1 MNNPKRDLLT
11 CRVGVHSNEA
21 HSRVCRNQSLCAHGH
36 VALCWLVTEHKGI
49 SISPD
54 SGDLQEGQHLQVSLL
69 EVQPQPLP
77 FGRYIYIYFL
87 EKLPLFVCICPI
99 TILIWLWFVVKR
111 QAVFAFLELWSRHRG
126 NDPTVEL
133 KKSTLKGCRCGWL
146 CFLGVS
152 D

>member
-1 MNNPKRDLLT
+1 MKLT
-11 CRVGVHSNEA
+11 VGFAGIKACVLMGMLPSVGWSLSTRVFPSLQIRVICRKGNTCKSPFWK
-21 HSRVCRNQSLCAHGH
+21 CSLS
-36 VALCWLVTEHKGI
+36 LYPLE
-49 SISPD
+49 SI
-54 SGDLQEGQHLQVSLL
+54 
-69 EVQPQPLP
+69 
-77 FGRYIYIYFL
+77 FFFFL

-146 CFLGVS
+146 CFLGAS

>member
-77 FGRYIYIYFL
+77 FGKYFFFFFREVTSVCL
-87 EKLPLFVCICPI
+87 HLSYYNSDLALVCCETPSCFCLPRAL
-99 TILIWLWFVVKR
+99 VKTQR
-111 QAVFAFLELWSRHRG
+111 
-126 NDPTVEL
+126 
-133 KKSTLKGCRCGWL
+133 
-146 CFLGVS
+146 
-152 D
+152 